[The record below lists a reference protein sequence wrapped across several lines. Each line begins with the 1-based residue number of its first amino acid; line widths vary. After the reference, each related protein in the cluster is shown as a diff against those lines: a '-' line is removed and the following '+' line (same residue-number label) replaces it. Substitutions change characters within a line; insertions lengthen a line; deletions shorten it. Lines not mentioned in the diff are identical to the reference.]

1 MAGVTARDLIPLGLI
16 VALLVGCSAPTAQ
29 PGGAAAASVAPAKP
43 ATAVQA
49 QAATPAPSVAST
61 GAPASAPLAAP
72 QALTKVVQALPVDSF
87 GFLPLYVA
95 REEGFFREE
104 GLELES
110 PVMGSNT
117 ALAGLVSGSVDFASA
132 GSGVRAAMQG
142 APVKAIM
149 YYYNTT
155 LFELVVAPEVQSI
168 EDLRGKALG
177 TSSRGSTEEVT
188 AGVLLRQTGLD
199 PAQDVTFVVV
209 PANSQLQSLL
219 AGSIQGMM
227 INPDLSAVAGQ
238 NGLRVLKTVQEVGR
252 AMPAPFSGFVAAQ
265 ESMQKNPQMVTAWL
279 RANVKGI
286 RFVRENPQAAATI
299 IARVL
304 GVDPRIAEDALPK
317 IVQAIDANDLG
328 GFTEEGFRL
337 EMASSLNALGGQA
350 QVTRLEDLAD
360 LSLLRQAQ
368 REVGVP
374 CRTGY
379 QCR

>member
-1 MAGVTARDLIPLGLI
+1 MERMAGMTRRGLIPIGLVLGL
-16 VALLVGCSAPTAQ
+16 LLGCGAPPAQ
-29 PGGAAAASVAPAKP
+29 PGGAAAAPAQP
-43 ATAVQA
+43 AASVQA
-49 QAATPAPSVAST
+49 QAAAPAPPA
-61 GAPASAPLAAP
+61 ASAGTSPGAAPAAP

-95 REEGFFREE
+95 REKGFFREE
-104 GLELES
+104 GLETES

-117 ALAGLVSGSVDFASA
+117 ALAGLVSGTVDYASA

-155 LFELVVAPEVQSI
+155 LFELVVAPEVQTV

-188 AGVLLRQTGLD
+188 AGVLLRHAGLD

-227 INPDLSAVAGQ
+227 INPDLSAVAVQ

-252 AMPAPFSGFVAAQ
+252 AMPAPFSGFVAAN
-265 ESMQKNPQMVTAWL
+265 ESLQKNPERVKGWL
-279 RANVKGI
+279 RANLQGI
-286 RFVRENPQAAATI
+286 RFVRENQAEAAAI

-304 GVDPRIAEDALPK
+304 GVEPKIAEDALPK
-317 IVQAIDANDLG
+317 IVQAIDASDLG

-337 EMASSLNALGGQA
+337 EMASSLNALGGEA
-350 QVTRLEDLAD
+350 QVTRMDDLAD
-360 LSLLRQAQ
+360 LTLLRQAQ
-368 REVGVP
+368 REVGVA